1 MTNELDAPYVGA
13 SDTSRA
19 RAINE
24 DLRGVTTKRRRQIA
38 DLVREGGLLG
48 MTWAELADATGL
60 HHGQVSGALSK
71 LHEMGFIFQR
81 RDNRNGSHPYVH
93 SDYRDEFDDNEVND
107 EPVKTRSTVLRE
119 AYEELETAAHNLCYG
134 QASNAAAKWD
144 ALRTALKKLEEMKPN
159 D

>member
-1 MTNELDAPYVGA
+1 
-13 SDTSRA
+13 
-19 RAINE
+19 
-24 DLRGVTTKRRRQIA
+24 
-38 DLVREGGLLG
+38 
-48 MTWAELADATGL
+48 MTWTEISSVTGL

-71 LHEMGFIFQR
+71 LHEMGRLFQIR
-81 RDNRNGSHPYVH
+81 EVRNGCHPYAH
-93 SDYRDEFDDNEVND
+93 IEFRDQFQDHEVYD
-107 EPVKTRSTVLRE
+107 EPVKTRSTALRE

>member
-1 MTNELDAPYVGA
+1 
-13 SDTSRA
+13 
-19 RAINE
+19 
-24 DLRGVTTKRRRQIA
+24 
-38 DLVREGGLLG
+38 
-48 MTWAELADATGL
+48 MTWAELANATGL

-81 RDNRNGSHPYVH
+81 RDTRNGCHPYVH
-93 SDYRDEFDDNEVND
+93 SDYRHNFLNEEVND
-107 EPVKTRSTVLRE
+107 EPVKTRSTALRE